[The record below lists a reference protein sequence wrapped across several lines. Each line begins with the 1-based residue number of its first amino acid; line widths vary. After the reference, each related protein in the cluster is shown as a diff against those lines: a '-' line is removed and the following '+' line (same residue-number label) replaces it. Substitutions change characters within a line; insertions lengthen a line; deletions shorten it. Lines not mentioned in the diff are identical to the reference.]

1 MLRYARCVA
10 HTDLLRG
17 VPVLL
22 VASVAGDF
30 WKSAFRSF
38 LRTSCPQALIP
49 TLHVAALPMLN
60 EGLVAGFRP
69 LAGSCQPSERA
80 SIPNL
85 GRDWSGTLGLPFR
98 LRCCLAF
105 EVLERETLANTSVH
119 PGLPKGPPAQAPEP
133 GGMQEGS

>member
-1 MLRYARCVA
+1 MLRYARCVV

-30 WKSAFRSF
+30 WNSAFRSF
-38 LRTSCPQALIP
+38 VKTSRPQALIP
-49 TLHVAALPMLN
+49 TLHVTALPMLN

-69 LAGSCQPSERA
+69 LAGSCKPSERA
-80 SIPNL
+80 NIPNL
-85 GRDWSGTLGLPFR
+85 GRDWSGTLGLPFG
-98 LRCCLAF
+98 LRCCLA
-105 EVLERETLANTSVH
+105 LEALEGETVADTSVH
-119 PGLPKGPPAQAPEP
+119 PGLPQGPPAEAPES